1 MLRAL
6 ALTIVLE
13 GAGMLVY
20 ARVARRLR
28 PDLAPEPPWR
38 YAYYSLLLNL
48 LTNPLLGLLLWLIFL
63 AGGRGWYTLFLW
75 VLEVCVVLGEG
86 LLYAKLCGWPRRRAL
101 LVSLALNGL
110 SLAAGLVINAL

>member
-6 ALTIVLE
+6 ALTTFVE

-20 ARVARRLR
+20 VSVVKRVRPALAPDSRLR
-28 PDLAPEPPWR
+28 
-38 YAYYSLLLNL
+38 YVYYSLLLNL
-48 LTNPLLGLLLWLIFL
+48 LTNPLLNLLLWLIFL

-86 LLYAKLCGWPRRRAL
+86 LLYARLCAWPLRRAL
-101 LVSLALNGL
+101 LVSLLLNGL
-110 SLAAGLVINAL
+110 SLAVGLVINAL